1 MFKRLRE
8 GYRTK
13 KKKTLKVMLYKAKT
27 PRKNTY
33 NIVFREHSDV
43 PRTAQGGQ
51 LD

>member
-1 MFKRLRE
+1 MFKCLRE
-8 GYRTK
+8 RIAHEK
-13 KKKTLKVMLYKAKT
+13 SRKLKVMLYKAKT